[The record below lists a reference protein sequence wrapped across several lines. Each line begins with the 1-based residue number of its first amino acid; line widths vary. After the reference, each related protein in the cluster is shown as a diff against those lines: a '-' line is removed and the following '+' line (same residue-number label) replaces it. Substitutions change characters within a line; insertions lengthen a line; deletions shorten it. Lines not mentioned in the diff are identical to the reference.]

1 MAVALMTLSAAAW
14 ADDADQAGD
23 EEGAPLEEVVVTGTS
38 RARAAY
44 DTPLAAT
51 TLDADRL
58 SMLNSNS
65 QADILNSVPTI
76 KAEGGGGEVAANVF
90 IKGLPSGGQY
100 QFTPLEYDGI
110 PVFSSFGLNSSAFD
124 VFYRNDL
131 GIERLEFVRGGV
143 SNLFGP
149 GSVAGVINY
158 IRRPAVRRRSRRSRS
173 RSPRTIAI
181 AAMSRSAGRWARAA
195 ISSMRCRASIARM
208 TVRSS
213 PATIPRAIRS
223 AAI

>member
-1 MAVALMTLSAAAW
+1 MALEPVRTGCLFAAIAFMTLPTAGR
-14 ADDADQAGD
+14 ADDSDQSAD
-23 EEGAPLEEVVVTGTS
+23 EGAPLEEVVVTGTS

-58 SMLNSNS
+58 STLSSNS

-100 QFTPLEYDGI
+100 QFTPLEYDGV
-110 PVFSSFGLNSSAFD
+110 PVFSTFGLNSSAFD
-124 VFYRNDL
+124 VFYRNDI

-143 SNLFGP
+143 
-149 GSVAGVINY
+149 
-158 IRRPAVRRRSRRSRS
+158 
-173 RSPRTIAI
+173 
-181 AAMSRSAGRWARAA
+181 
-195 ISSMRCRASIARM
+195 
-208 TVRSS
+208 
-213 PATIPRAIRS
+213 
-223 AAI
+223 